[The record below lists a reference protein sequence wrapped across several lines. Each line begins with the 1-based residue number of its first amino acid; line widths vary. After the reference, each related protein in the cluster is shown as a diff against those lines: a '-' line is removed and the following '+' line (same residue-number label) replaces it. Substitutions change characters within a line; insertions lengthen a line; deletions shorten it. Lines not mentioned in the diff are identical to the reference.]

1 MNKQILLKAVF
12 VFLSVL
18 AFNAGAADAVVEPKT
33 ADAAA
38 ESKADA
44 PKKDAKTKS
53 TSAKKTEKAK
63 STSVKKDAKSK
74 PAPAEPAKKAAEPA
88 KVAAEPAKV
97 AAAEPAKVA
106 AAPAAAAAAESVPPS
121 ANTFNRLLRKPSALN
136 LSPAEDGIHDSA
148 KQGTN
153 MLQTPLEAF
162 AALPKS
168 TKGNRVDWMK
178 AIEGKQITPRAD
190 INDPNVKMKT
200 KNLDVVIP
208 VKGSMPNV
216 LFSHAQHTQWLACA
230 NCHPDLFDEE
240 AGSNPMNMATFS
252 QGERCGV
259 CHNKV
264 AFPLADC
271 RRCHNT
277 VKPAPASASAKP

>member
-1 MNKQILLKAVF
+1 MNQQILLKAVF
-12 VFLSVL
+12 TFLSVL
-18 AFNAGAADAVVEPKT
+18 AFNAGAADAVVDSKT
-33 ADAAA
+33 PA
-38 ESKADA
+38 KAKPTA
-44 PKKDAKTKS
+44 
-53 TSAKKTEKAK
+53 AKKTDKAK
-63 STSVKKDAKSK
+63 PVSVKAEDK
-74 PAPAEPAKKAAEPA
+74 PKAAPAEPAKE
-88 KVAAEPAKV
+88 
-97 AAAEPAKVA
+97 AAASAKEAAAPAPAPAAAAPAVA
-106 AAPAAAAAAESVPPS
+106 AAPAAAESVVPPN
-121 ANTFNRLLRKPSALN
+121 ANSFNRLLRKPSALN
-136 LSPAEDGIHDSA
+136 LSPAEDGIHDPT
-148 KQGTN
+148 KQGTR

-168 TKGNRVDWMK
+168 AKGNKVDWMK

-190 INDPNVKMKT
+190 INNPDAKMKT

-216 LFSHAQHTQWLACA
+216 LFSHMQHTQWLACA

-240 AGSNPMNMATFS
+240 AGSNPMNMATFA

-277 VKPAPASASAKP
+277 AKPAQASAKP

>member
-1 MNKQILLKAVF
+1 MNQQILLKAVF
-12 VFLSVL
+12 TFLSVL
-18 AFNAGAADAVVEPKT
+18 AFNAGAADAVAEPKT

-38 ESKADA
+38 GSKTV
-44 PKKDAKTKS
+44 AKTKPAP
-53 TSAKKTEKAK
+53 AKKTDKAK
-63 STSVKKDAKSK
+63 TAPAKTDAMSK
-74 PAPAEPAKKAAEPA
+74 AAPAEPAKEATVP
-88 KVAAEPAKV
+88 VAAPAAV
-97 AAAEPAKVA
+97 PA
-106 AAPAAAAAAESVPPS
+106 AAPAAAEPVVPPS
-121 ANTFNRLLRKPSALN
+121 VNSFNRLLRKPSALN
-136 LSPAEDGIHDSA
+136 LSPAEDGIHDPA
-148 KQGTN
+148 KQGTR

-168 TKGNRVDWMK
+168 AKGNKVDWMK

-190 INDPNVKMKT
+190 INNPDAKMKT

-216 LFSHAQHTQWLACA
+216 LFSHMQHTQWLACD

-277 VKPAPASASAKP
+277 AKPAQASAKP

>member
-1 MNKQILLKAVF
+1 MNKQIMIKVIFAI
-12 VFLSVL
+12 LSML

-33 ADAAA
+33 ADAVA

-44 PKKDAKTKS
+44 PKKDAKKKS
-53 TSAKKTEKAK
+53 TSAKKTDKAK
-63 STSVKKDAKSK
+63 PASVKADDKSK
-74 PAPAEPAKKAAEPA
+74 PAPAEPAKEAAAPA
-88 KVAAEPAKV
+88 KE
-97 AAAEPAKVA
+97 A
-106 AAPAAAAAAESVPPS
+106 AAPAAAAPAAPAAESVPQT
-121 ANTFNRLLRKPSALN
+121 ANTFNRLLRKPSSLN
-136 LSPAEDGIHDSA
+136 LSPAEDGIHDST

-162 AALPKS
+162 ASLPKS
-168 TKGNRVDWMK
+168 AKGNRVDWMK
-178 AIEGKQITPRAD
+178 AITDKQVNPRAD
-190 INDPNVKMKT
+190 INDPNAKMKT

-240 AGSNPMNMATFS
+240 AGSNPMSMATFS

-277 VKPAPASASAKP
+277 AKPAQASAKP